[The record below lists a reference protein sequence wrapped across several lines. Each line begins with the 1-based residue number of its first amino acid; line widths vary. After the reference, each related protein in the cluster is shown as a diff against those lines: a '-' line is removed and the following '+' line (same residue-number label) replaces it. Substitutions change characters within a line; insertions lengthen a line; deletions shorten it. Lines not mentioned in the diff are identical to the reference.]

1 MFSVGVSDHCMV
13 AHSFSDP
20 FFGIAQRLHG
30 ATYAVEIEIRAS
42 ALGIHNVVMDIGA
55 LREIVRRVLAGIDY
69 SNLNEHPA
77 FPGRTSTTE
86 RLAEYLADCVADA
99 IADREG
105 CAAVVQRQVVLIGW
119 KASSTRGV
127 AVGVVQRVV
136 TMQR

>member
-1 MFSVGVSDHCMV
+1 MV

-30 ATYAVEIEIRAS
+30 ATYAVEVEIRAS

-69 SNLNEHPA
+69 SNLDEHPA

-86 RLAEYLADCVADA
+86 RLAEYLADCIADA
-99 IADREG
+99 IAELPTDGRPIEPSVLCVRLRESPN
-105 CAAVVQRQVVLIGW
+105 AWAVYERPIP
-119 KASSTRGV
+119 
-127 AVGVVQRVV
+127 
-136 TMQR
+136 